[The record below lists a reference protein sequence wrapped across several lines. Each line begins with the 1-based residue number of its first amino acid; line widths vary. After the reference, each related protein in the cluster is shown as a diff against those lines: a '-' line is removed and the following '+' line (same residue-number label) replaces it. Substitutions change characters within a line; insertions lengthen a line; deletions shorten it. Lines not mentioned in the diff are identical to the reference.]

1 MEDKPDE
8 YSGRQSDIYV
18 VFGLESEIMRKNMQ
32 SVSHF
37 ITLAHLF
44 VLNICLAS
52 KQTLSPLYIKNK

>member
-44 VLNICLAS
+44 VLWLEYLFS
-52 KQTLSPLYIKNK
+52 F

>member
-1 MEDKPDE
+1 MNIYHQEDKPDE

-44 VLNICLAS
+44 VLWLEYLFS
-52 KQTLSPLYIKNK
+52 F

>member
-1 MEDKPDE
+1 MNIYHKEDKPDE

-18 VFGLESEIMRKNMQ
+18 VFGLESEIMRKNML

-44 VLNICLAS
+44 VLWLEYLFS
-52 KQTLSPLYIKNK
+52 F